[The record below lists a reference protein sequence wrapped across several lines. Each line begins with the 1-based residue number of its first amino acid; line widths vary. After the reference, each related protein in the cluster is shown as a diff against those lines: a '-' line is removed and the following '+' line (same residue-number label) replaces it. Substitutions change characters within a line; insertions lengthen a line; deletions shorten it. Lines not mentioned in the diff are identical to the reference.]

1 MAEVFAGF
9 VCGFVLSIIA
19 TPPFAVWVVS
29 ARDAIPFIR
38 NAVPKGMS
46 ITLLSVP
53 IASLFFLVWTGLGLI
68 FGMVLF
74 SANHS
79 QPHGG
84 LGSPN
89 LLYTVIILITAFVI
103 FFPFFVVSRSAW
115 RFFLFLLVS
124 YVALY
129 GWATPI
135 LAHYA
140 STHIAS

>member
-9 VCGFVLSIIA
+9 VCGFGLSIIA
-19 TPPFAVWVVS
+19 TPPFAIWIVN
-29 ARDAIPFIR
+29 ARDEIPFIR
-38 NAVPKGMS
+38 NAIPKGMP

-53 IASLFFLVWTGLGLI
+53 IASFFFLVWTGLGLV

-74 SANHS
+74 SAIHS

-89 LLYTVIILITAFVI
+89 LLYTVIVLITAFVI
-103 FFPFFVVSRSAW
+103 FLPFFVVARSAR
-115 RFFLFLLVS
+115 RFCLFLVVS
-124 YVALY
+124 YVALF

-140 STHIAS
+140 STHMTS